1 MEALNT
7 AYNATLLAA
16 FMQAMNDGQTKLA
29 TDIAA
34 EFKRRGS
41 HNAKLCAKYTE
52 AVLAGQPA
60 ELPNVRLPATTE
72 ASVAKNTMSEEER
85 LNGYLRK
92 TLNQLQ
98 HMLRFAHREDSK
110 RLLAKAIEMKK
121 EGYAAAPTPITTSAP
136 VAMAPA
142 FAMTE
147 PPKYTPAISLDMAE
161 IQKLAESLTV

>member
-16 FMQAMNDGQTKLA
+16 FMQAMNDGQTQLA

-52 AVLAGQPA
+52 AVLTGQPA
-60 ELPNVRLPATTE
+60 ELPTVRLPATTE
-72 ASVAKNTMSEEER
+72 ASVAKNTMTEEER

-121 EGYAAAPTPITTSAP
+121 EGYASAP
-136 VAMAPA
+136 ASAVPA

-147 PPKYTPAISLDMAE
+147 PPKYTPAIQLDMAE
-161 IQKLAESLTV
+161 IQKLAESMSI